1 MRWSC
6 VAVLLIM
13 LHAAPAAAIEPFVI
27 KDIRVEGIQRTEAGT
42 VFGYLPVKVG
52 DTMTEEKAAQA
63 IRALFATGFF
73 QDVTIE
79 RDGNILVV
87 SLRERPSIAQIDFVG
102 AREIKK
108 EQLIAGMQQIGLA
121 EGRIF
126 DRGVLDRAEQEL
138 KRLYLSQGYYAVT
151 INTTITP
158 LERNRVSLN
167 FNIEEGQIAKIR
179 QIAIIG
185 AKAFPEKELLGQFVL
200 TTPGLIT
207 WYTKNDQYS
216 RQKLAADLETLRSY
230 YLDRGY
236 AEFVVGSTQVS
247 ITPDK
252 QDIYITINITEG
264 QKYTVADVQVAGE
277 MLIPEAEVRKLIK
290 VKPGDV
296 FSRARLTES
305 SKMITDRLS
314 NDGYAFANVNAVPK
328 LNKQKL
334 QVGFTF
340 LIDPGRRVYVRRVN
354 ITGNTRSRDEVIR
367 REMRQLEGAWYS
379 AEKITR
385 SRQRID
391 KLGYFKEVNV
401 ETPAVQGATDQV
413 DVNVAVVE
421 KPTGRVLLGAG
432 FGSGEGVV
440 LSGSIA
446 QENIF
451 GSGRHVNLG
460 INTSKYSTTYAF
472 GYTNPYSTVDGV
484 SRGFDIY
491 YRKLDPSDNN
501 LGQYKTKTAGA
512 AVRLGVPL
520 TESDGITYGLG
531 YEDLEIE
538 LFENSPL
545 IYKDYVETF
554 GSSPTNLFLTVNWS
568 RDRRDSL
575 IYPTDGALHRATG
588 EVGLPVADLEYYKVS
603 YKYQRYFPLTRTFTL
618 MLNGEFGYGQGYSG
632 TPLPF
637 FKNFYTGG
645 VTSVRGFKA
654 FTIGPKD
661 ANTDPRGGSRKLV
674 GNFEVLFPIPGL
686 EKDRAW
692 RLSAFIDAGM
702 VSDKWDTEFLRYSTG
717 LAALWV
723 SPFGPLKVSAA
734 VPFRAGPLDREQPF
748 QFTFGGVF

>member
-1 MRWSC
+1 MRWFR
-6 VAVLLIM
+6 VAMLLIA
-13 LHAAPAAAIEPFVI
+13 LHAATAAAIDTFVI
-27 KDIRVEGIQRTEAGT
+27 RDIRVEGIQRTEAGT

-102 AREIKK
+102 AKELKK
-108 EQLIAGMQQIGLA
+108 EALVQGMGQIGLA

-138 KRLYLSQGYYAVT
+138 KRLYLSQGYYA
-151 INTTITP
+151 IRIDTTVTP

-167 FNIEEGQIAKIR
+167 FNIEEGEIAKIR

-185 AKAFPEKELLGQFVL
+185 AKAFPEKQLLGQFVL
-200 TTPGLIT
+200 TTPGLMT
-207 WYTKNDQYS
+207 WYTKADQYS
-216 RQKLAADLETLRSY
+216 RQKLAADLETVRSY

-236 AEFVVGSTQVS
+236 AEFVVDSTQVS

-252 QDIYITINITEG
+252 QDIYIAINITEG

-305 SKMITDRLS
+305 SKLITDRLS

-328 LNKQKL
+328 IDKQKQ

-354 ITGNTRSRDEVIR
+354 ITGNTQTRDEVLR

-385 SRQRID
+385 SRQRINR
-391 KLGYFKEVNV
+391 LGYFTEVNV
-401 ETPAVQGATDQV
+401 ETPAVQGVTDQV
-413 DVNVAVVE
+413 DLNVAVVE
-421 KPTGRVLLGAG
+421 KPTGRLLFGAG
-432 FGSGEGVV
+432 FGDEGIT

-451 GSGRHVNLG
+451 GSGRHIRLG
-460 INTSKYSTTYAF
+460 INTSKINTVYSF
-472 GYTNPYSTVDGV
+472 GYTNPYFTVDGV
-484 SRGFDIY
+484 SAGFDIF
-491 YRKLDPSDNN
+491 YRKLDPSDQD
-501 LGQYKTKTAGA
+501 LGQYKTETAGG

-520 TESDGITYGLG
+520 TETDAITYGLG
-531 YEDLEIE
+531 YEDTKIE
-538 LFENSPL
+538 LFDDSPL
-545 IYKDYVETF
+545 RQKEYVETF
-554 GSSPTNLFLTVNWS
+554 GSNPNELFLTVGWS

-575 IYPTDGALHRATG
+575 IYPTSGSLHNASG
-588 EVGLPVADLEYYKVS
+588 QLGLPVADLEYYKLS
-603 YKYQRYFPLTRTFTL
+603 YRYQRYFPLTQTFTL
-618 MLNGEFGYGQGYSG
+618 MLNGEIGYGDGYSG
-632 TPLPF
+632 QPLPF

-645 VTSVRGFKA
+645 VTSVRGFKS

-661 ANTDPRGGSRKLV
+661 INGDPTGGSRKLV
-674 GNFEVLFPIPGL
+674 GNIEVLFPLPGL

-692 RLSAFIDAGM
+692 RVSAFVDAGM
-702 VSDKWDTEFLRYSTG
+702 VDNKWETTFLRYSTG
-717 LAALWV
+717 LGLLWI
-723 SPFGPLKVSAA
+723 SPFGPLKISAA
-734 VPFRAGPLDREQPF
+734 VPFRAGPLDREQLF
-748 QFTFGGVF
+748 QFTFGGAF